1 MTRILGID
9 PGLNATGWGLLEITP
24 DGAANLR
31 WGTIRPADATLAE
44 RLHTINDAVSDL
56 LARHRPDALAV
67 ERPFN
72 HKNVKTAVMLGQAQ
86 AAAIIAAAAA
96 HTPVREYPPRQVK
109 EAVAGLG
116 SADKAAVKQ
125 ALAARLGLTQLDAPA
140 DAADA
145 LAVAFCH
152 HLMTPSIEAV
162 EAVEVVEALEPR

>member
-9 PGLNATGWGLLEITP
+9 PGLNATGWGLLEVAS

-31 WGTIRPADATLAE
+31 WGTIRPPDGPLPE
-44 RLHTINDAVSDL
+44 RLNNINWRVKEL
-56 LARHRPDALAV
+56 LERHHPDAIAI

-72 HKNVKTAVMLGQAQ
+72 HKNVKTAVLLGQAQ
-86 AAAIIAAAAA
+86 AAAMIAAASSGVAV
-96 HTPVREYPPRQVK
+96 HEYPPRQVK

-116 SADKAAVKQ
+116 SADKSAVKR
-125 ALAARLGLTQLDAPA
+125 ALQTRLGLAELDAPI

-152 HLMTPSIEAV
+152 HLMTPAG
-162 EAVEVVEALEPR
+162 ATVEVQ